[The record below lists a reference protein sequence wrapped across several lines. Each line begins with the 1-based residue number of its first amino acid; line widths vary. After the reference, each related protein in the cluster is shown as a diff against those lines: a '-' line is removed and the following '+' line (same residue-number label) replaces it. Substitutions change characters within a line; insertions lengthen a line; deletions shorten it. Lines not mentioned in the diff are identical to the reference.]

1 MSTKLHLGH
10 SRFHPTVYAPLR
22 RCNLKPVHR
31 TRATPEESPED
42 DQIGDL
48 FRKEL
53 EKRNISSLEDIKDPQ
68 ATVRPSVLPPPAFA
82 SSKTED
88 DQLQRSR
95 NLNSEGLEGL
105 IPRASQLL
113 QLGASFA
120 FAFGPF
126 ILFVLVAFGLVYS
139 VFGDL
144 FVHSGSPSAG
154 VPQYID
160 PMELLSEP
168 TVDPMIPM

>member
-1 MSTKLHLGH
+1 M
-10 SRFHPTVYAPLR
+10 
-22 RCNLKPVHR
+22 
-31 TRATPEESPED
+31 
-42 DQIGDL
+42 
-48 FRKEL
+48 
-53 EKRNISSLEDIKDPQ
+53 EDIKDPQ

-82 SSKTED
+82 SSKTESQD

-144 FVHSGSPSAG
+144 FVHTGSPSSGA
-154 VPQYID
+154 PEYID
-160 PMELLSEP
+160 PMELLREP